1 MSSVYFWDNSITGR
15 TAHFV
20 PGAPGQKLQK
30 WLQVKICHH
39 GMRVEL
45 KIQLPL
51 QKDSNTYVQ
60 LHQQKSDLKR
70 SRRRWS
76 SKVGPTGKR
85 PHHQAN
91 PQFLMRPHR
100 RPSPIGHDEANSCLF
115 LLKIHLSLQKGAN
128 YKHIC
133 SASPTKKWAGNVRIG
148 VLRCSRRGLL
158 AKVVILATQK
168 ICLATAYVRGCFL
181 SIVWGVAP
189 RNLFDIRGE

>member
-1 MSSVYFWDNSITGR
+1 MITSKKLPPWNACKAED
-15 TAHFV
+15 TV
-20 PGAPGQKLQK
+20 APAKGFKYICSASPTKK
-30 WLQVKICHH
+30 WLEEVEAQV
-39 GMRVEL
+39 VFFWL
-45 KIQLPL
+45 
-51 QKDSNTYVQ
+51 NTCG
-60 LHQQKSDLKR
+60 
-70 SRRRWS
+70 WS

-91 PQFLMRPHR
+91 PQFLMRPQR

-115 LLKIHLSLQKGAN
+115 LLKIHLSLQKGTN

-148 VLRCSRRGLL
+148 VLRCSRRGLFV
-158 AKVVILATQK
+158 KVVILATQK

-181 SIVWGVAP
+181 SIVWGMAP

>member
-1 MSSVYFWDNSITGR
+1 MFSFTNKKVTWRGRGAGGLFW
-15 TAHFV
+15 
-20 PGAPGQKLQK
+20 L
-30 WLQVKICHH
+30 
-39 GMRVEL
+39 
-45 KIQLPL
+45 
-51 QKDSNTYVQ
+51 NTCG
-60 LHQQKSDLKR
+60 
-70 SRRRWS
+70 WS